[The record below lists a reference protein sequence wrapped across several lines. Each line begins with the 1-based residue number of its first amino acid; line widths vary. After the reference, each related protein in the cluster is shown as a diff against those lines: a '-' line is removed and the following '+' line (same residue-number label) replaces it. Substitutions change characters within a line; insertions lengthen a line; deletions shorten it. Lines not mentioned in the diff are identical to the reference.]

1 MRTTPREHAECTL
14 LHPKYPPCSSAREGV
29 RTCLST
35 SPNQKLTSESKKLTS
50 ESDFGDNKGNCDELV
65 GIDGRQTPVAEG
77 DSDLV
82 R

>member
-35 SPNQKLTSESKKLTS
+35 SPNQKLTSESDL
-50 ESDFGDNKGNCDELV
+50 GDNKGNCDELV